1 MEDEAE
7 REAAVVS
14 APQNLEAEKRGGA
27 VTDFVEIR
35 VPGGE
40 AADMFSNLAFELEAE
55 TIDTS
60 GELLEE
66 LEPLPEVHPL
76 PPEPV
81 EEGLELL
88 PAVDEERPRD
98 VYGYGSPA
106 SGRNEALESRMVEPE
121 EYEERARIQRPSPEA
136 LIQPEILVEP
146 EEPVEAEHGKSA
158 PAEPAERNPPTAR
171 STVQGTAAP
180 NPPGT
185 VAEVTFEEV
194 ADFEELESAEE
205 EPPES
210 VEEIAAVP
218 LAEDTLQA
226 LDDLLTSGAIKT
238 WTVEELQRLL
248 EEGKSAIVME
258 DGLFRI
264 KEEVYTAGSKTSEN
278 RDEEKLRQIVEEVVK
293 HEMEGEL
300 HDVRAADVK
309 SAGGAGLSGI
319 GDLISAE
326 DSLDL
331 SGDVLRDKEAAA
343 EQAQPVQ
350 QDSAAPIRLKRN
362 GLDYDEFLSSYPRS
376 FTNTTQMKTLVELS
390 RRVSA
395 VSAGV
400 FIRKIQTYELDLTVG
415 LSERTV
421 RTLTFSSGEP
431 VYKSLLAARK
441 AFAVNKNSA
450 DAPFLMGKID
460 PEDLKYMKRV
470 LLFPA
475 NFRGQEAYLLLSFAG
490 ETEIAIG
497 PMLAKL
503 VVR

>member
-1 MEDEAE
+1 M
-7 REAAVVS
+7 
-14 APQNLEAEKRGGA
+14 
-27 VTDFVEIR
+27 
-35 VPGGE
+35 
-40 AADMFSNLAFELEAE
+40 
-55 TIDTS
+55 
-60 GELLEE
+60 
-66 LEPLPEVHPL
+66 
-76 PPEPV
+76 
-81 EEGLELL
+81 
-88 PAVDEERPRD
+88 
-98 VYGYGSPA
+98 
-106 SGRNEALESRMVEPE
+106 
-121 EYEERARIQRPSPEA
+121 
-136 LIQPEILVEP
+136 
-146 EEPVEAEHGKSA
+146 
-158 PAEPAERNPPTAR
+158 
-171 STVQGTAAP
+171 
-180 NPPGT
+180 
-185 VAEVTFEEV
+185 TFEEV

-210 VEEIAAVP
+210 VEEISAVP
-218 LAEDTLQA
+218 LAEDTPQA

-395 VSAGV
+395 VSAGI